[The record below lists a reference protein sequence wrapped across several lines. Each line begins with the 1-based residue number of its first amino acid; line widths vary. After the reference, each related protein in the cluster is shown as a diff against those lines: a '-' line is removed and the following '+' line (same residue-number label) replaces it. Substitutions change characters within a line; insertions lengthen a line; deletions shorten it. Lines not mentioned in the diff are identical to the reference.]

1 MCGIAAFFF
10 FPMSRPPEMWAE
22 IRDVFTKN
30 LLHNEQRGKI
40 ATGAAIIQKN
50 GDYDRVK
57 FPIPAAEFVQ
67 HPEYQA
73 MLRQLS
79 EQTTCLLGHT
89 REPTK
94 GDPQNNLNNHPLI
107 IEHHIGV
114 HNGHIQ
120 NDNALFKQFGLPRL
134 AEVDSEIIFR
144 LFNEVPPAHPS
155 YITELSRKA
164 SLLQGTFAT
173 ISIDLRD
180 PCGLIVIKQKRP
192 LSIHYHAPWNALV
205 FSSRYVF
212 LRKAFGQGVIT
223 EALESGMLFY
233 FHAKYIQ
240 ARKHQ
245 PLTAST
251 LVYGGQA
258 DAAAIND

>member
-10 FPMSRPPEMWAE
+10 VPMPRPPEMWAE

-40 ATGAAIIQKN
+40 ATGAALVQADGTYN
-50 GDYDRVK
+50 RVK
-57 FPIPAAEFVQ
+57 FPMSAAEFVR

-73 MLRQLS
+73 LLRQLS

-120 NDNALFKQFGLPRL
+120 NDNVLFEQFELPRL

-144 LFNEVPPAHPS
+144 LFNEVPPTHPA
-155 YITELSRKA
+155 YIAELSRKA
-164 SLLQGTFAT
+164 SLLEGTFAT
-173 ISIDLRD
+173 LSIDLRD
-180 PCGLIVIKQKRP
+180 PCGLIVIKHKRP

-212 LRKAFGQGVIT
+212 LRKAFGKAVIT
-223 EALESGMLFY
+223 EALASGTLFY
-233 FHAKYIQ
+233 FHAKHIETL
-240 ARKHQ
+240 HNQ
-245 PLTAST
+245 PLNASAF
-251 LVYGGQA
+251 VH
-258 DAAAIND
+258 NSP